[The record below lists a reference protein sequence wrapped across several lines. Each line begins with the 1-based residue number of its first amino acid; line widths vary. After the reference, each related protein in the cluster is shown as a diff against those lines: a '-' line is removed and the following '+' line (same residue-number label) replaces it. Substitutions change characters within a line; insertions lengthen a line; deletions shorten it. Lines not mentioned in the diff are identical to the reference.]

1 MARIL
6 QQDSDRLVVSAFP
19 KCISLLVFGFLS
31 LFWLAAVFGDKD
43 LKLEDYL
50 IFNGVCL
57 VVLAIQRSRKTMFD
71 KHNKTVV
78 LHTRF
83 LWIKSEDWFSL
94 KDVRGVEMV
103 YGKGGRYAR
112 GGAVYLLVKD
122 QRKAIVDS
130 DICFGNVKR
139 NIGIKQQIAEW
150 LEL

>member
-6 QQDSDRLVVSAFP
+6 QKNSERLVVTAFP
-19 KCISLLVFGFLS
+19 KCISLIAIAFLL
-31 LFWLAAVFGDKD
+31 LFWGAALFGDKD
-43 LKLEDYL
+43 LKVEDYV

-57 VVLAIQRSRKTMFD
+57 VVLAIQRSRKTIFD

-78 LHTRF
+78 LHSRF
-83 LWIKSEDWFSL
+83 LWIKSENWFSL

-130 DICFGNVKR
+130 DICFGNAER
-139 NIGIKQQIAEW
+139 NVGIKQQIAEW